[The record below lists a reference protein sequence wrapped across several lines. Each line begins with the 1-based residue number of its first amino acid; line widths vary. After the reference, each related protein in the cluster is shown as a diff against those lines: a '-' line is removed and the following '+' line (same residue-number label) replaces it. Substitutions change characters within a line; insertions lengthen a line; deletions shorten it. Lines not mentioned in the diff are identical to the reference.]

1 MYVIELRN
9 GGYFIDHTSDHSG
22 NFSAAMKFSTREE
35 AVTFI
40 NASVESAMS
49 FAMNSGMVVERLP
62 GWVVGDGY
70 MGRPWGDGD
79 RMILVAK
86 TEAGYVLRAKDATGP
101 LHFAG
106 VPELGPWDGFADPFA
121 HAIGMANRLA
131 GPMPM
136 VTP

>member
-22 NFSAAMKFSTREE
+22 NFSAAMKFSTREDAE
-35 AVTFI
+35 KFMDK
-40 NASVESAMS
+40 SAM
-49 FAMNSGMVVERLP
+49 FFGCYGGMVVERLP

-70 MGRPWGDGD
+70 VGRPWGDGD
-79 RMILVAK
+79 RMILVVK
-86 TEAGYVLRAKDATGP
+86 TEAGYVLRAKDAAGP

-106 VPELGPWDGFADPFA
+106 VPELGPWPGFADPFA
-121 HAIGMANRLA
+121 HAVGMANRLA